1 MAVSKQEV
9 ILEFN
14 ADTGQVDKSV
24 VGLEGKIERLADAI
38 EYMAEEFGNVAK
50 SAQEVDEAVEDA
62 TATTAEFNDE
72 AKKSGKVLSASADA
86 GVSGFKAVGLA
97 LQATGLFGLLTK
109 VLEPILSAFLEN
121 KTVAGA
127 LSAVMAGLGAVINNV
142 VKVGEKLVGVLVD
155 AFLNPQEALAQITTQ
170 VNAFRDRIVEAF
182 ESPGELIETAKEKL
196 LSFGDTIKQYV
207 TDKVTAL
214 IEGFGLLGK
223 AISQAFSGDF
233 SQALET
239 AGDGLQK
246 IYIEA
251 NPVVDATKA
260 VGSAM
265 LTTAKAV
272 GEFAKE
278 ALSGSAEA
286 FALDQALG
294 ELADRERALS
304 VETARSRAEVE
315 ELKRQ
320 RDDERL
326 SLERRIELAKEASI
340 IDQRIADEN
349 VAIQEEKARL
359 LREEIRLQGETEER
373 LQAVADAEIAVA
385 DAKGASAGVQTE
397 LMTNI
402 FSLNQEVLAQEN
414 EMASLRRGWNT
425 ERLEGLE
432 AEKASIEEQFQ
443 SELVAIQALRLGEE
457 ELEKLREEAKV
468 ARDKR
473 IEQAEEMHRQELID
487 GLQTYFDEADAIIE
501 ENAVLSREK
510 ELENLRLDHEARI
523 AQAEELG
530 QDTTGLLEA
539 QRIAEDAINAKY
551 DQMELERRQALTQ
564 QRFNLAQGALSALQG
579 LNDAFSKDDEESA
592 KKSFDRNKALAIAL
606 ATVNTGQAVVN
617 ALTAGGN
624 PLKLATGAQF
634 VEAGL
639 ALATGVAQIATI
651 SKTQY
656 TGTGSQGG
664 GESTNIATPSS
675 PGGGSAST
683 APQLDLSFLGEGAT
697 QSQPIQ
703 AFVIAQ
709 DVSNAQQANQQ
720 IQDQATL

>member
-1 MAVSKQEV
+1 M
-9 ILEFN
+9 
-14 ADTGQVDKSV
+14 
-24 VGLEGKIERLADAI
+24 
-38 EYMAEEFGNVAK
+38 
-50 SAQEVDEAVEDA
+50 
-62 TATTAEFNDE
+62 
-72 AKKSGKVLSASADA
+72 
-86 GVSGFKAVGLA
+86 
-97 LQATGLFGLLTK
+97 
-109 VLEPILSAFLEN
+109 
-121 KTVAGA
+121 
-127 LSAVMAGLGAVINNV
+127 
-142 VKVGEKLVGVLVD
+142 
-155 AFLNPQEALAQITTQ
+155 
-170 VNAFRDRIVEAF
+170 
-182 ESPGELIETAKEKL
+182 
-196 LSFGDTIKQYV
+196 
-207 TDKVTAL
+207 
-214 IEGFGLLGK
+214 
-223 AISQAFSGDF
+223 
-233 SQALET
+233 
-239 AGDGLQK
+239 
-246 IYIEA
+246 
-251 NPVVDATKA
+251 
-260 VGSAM
+260 
-265 LTTAKAV
+265 
-272 GEFAKE
+272 
-278 ALSGSAEA
+278 
-286 FALDQALG
+286 
-294 ELADRERALS
+294 
-304 VETARSRAEVE
+304 
-315 ELKRQ
+315 
-320 RDDERL
+320 
-326 SLERRIELAKEASI
+326 
-340 IDQRIADEN
+340 
-349 VAIQEEKARL
+349 
-359 LREEIRLQGETEER
+359 
-373 LQAVADAEIAVA
+373 
-385 DAKGASAGVQTE
+385 
-397 LMTNI
+397 
-402 FSLNQEVLAQEN
+402 
-414 EMASLRRGWNT
+414 
-425 ERLEGLE
+425 EGLE

-473 IEQAEEMHRQELID
+473 IEQAEELHRQELID